1 MKSQNI
7 EIMLL
12 VLVST
17 LLSMTVNAGLVGQ
30 QTEKTLVAGEELD
43 LGCDLDVEDAGLVVW
58 KHGDRVLFAGNVR
71 IRRDYRMAIINKRS
85 VKNNLIMNSS
95 LRKMYFQAGDHA
107 SRGEGLGELL
117 LRG

>member
-12 VLVST
+12 VMVST
-17 LLSMTVNAGLVGQ
+17 ILVMTVNAGLVGQ
-30 QTEKTLVAGEELD
+30 QAEKSLVAGEELD

-85 VKNNLIMNSS
+85 VQSINFNETVDS
-95 LRKMYFQAGDHA
+95 
-107 SRGEGLGELL
+107 
-117 LRG
+117 

>member
-12 VLVST
+12 AMVST
-17 LLSMTVNAGLVGQ
+17 ILVMTVNAGLVGQ
-30 QTEKTLVAGEELD
+30 QTDRSLVAGEELD

-71 IRRDYRMAIINKRS
+71 IRRDYRMAILNKRS
-85 VKNNLIMNSS
+85 VKSKHCNGT
-95 LRKMYFQAGDHA
+95 Q
-107 SRGEGLGELL
+107 
-117 LRG
+117 